1 MASSLIQTLISDFD
15 KMPGVSPFAASR
27 CLDDRLTS
35 SGRIQPLCTGCTNV
49 AAAHADLGRTADGYP
64 DQPF

>member
-15 KMPGVSPFAASR
+15 KMSGVSPFAASR

-35 SGRIQPLCTGCTNV
+35 SGLI
-49 AAAHADLGRTADGYP
+49 
-64 DQPF
+64 